1 MLLFNA
7 IPPLPTQPIP
17 FGRKG
22 RDQSVLGF
30 KHPIE
35 GRLRHAGSLDDR
47 VDADSADALA
57 VKQLVCR
64 RGDALTR
71 AGLALW
77 RGSSPW
83 PGSPSC
89 PLAPAG
95 PNFRLTNY
103 RPVPSNIK

>member
-1 MLLFNA
+1 MLLFNS
-7 IPPLPTQPIP
+7 IPPLPARPIP
-17 FGRKG
+17 FGREG

-64 RGDALTR
+64 REDALTR
-71 AGLALW
+71 ARLALW
-77 RGSSPW
+77 RGS
-83 PGSPSC
+83 GRGR
-89 PLAPAG
+89 APAAYILWLLSSV
-95 PNFRLTNY
+95 FFA
-103 RPVPSNIK
+103 

>member
-7 IPPLPTQPIP
+7 IPPLPTRPIP

-47 VDADSADALA
+47 VDADRADTLA
-57 VKQLVCR
+57 VKQFVCR
-64 RGDALTR
+64 RGDTL
-71 AGLALW
+71 AGAQLALW
-77 RGSSPW
+77 WGSSPG
-83 PGSPSC
+83 PGSSLHVRSLLP
-89 PLAPAG
+89 
-95 PNFRLTNY
+95 FR
-103 RPVPSNIK
+103 IFD